1 MGNQTFN
8 SGQFGEN
15 AFLPNGTLPSTG
27 YAWHGLAMASIAEA
41 QALAGV
47 GTSPPCAPM
56 GCNQAGPP
64 NWLSGVFS
72 CCDWGASINE
82 ITDGTS
88 NTIAI
93 GEIRPLCGWHTRDGW
108 MGDNSM
114 WIATTAP
121 INFPTCPG
129 QATILRRPALPAG
142 IASGCAKT
150 DSSRPIP
157 AAASSSSAMVPRTF

>member
-1 MGNQTFN
+1 M
-8 SGQFGEN
+8 S
-15 AFLPNGTLPSTG
+15 TLV
-27 YAWHGLAMASIAEA
+27 EA
-41 QALAGV
+41 QALAGA
-47 GTSPPCAPM
+47 GTAPPYAPM
-56 GCNQAGPP
+56 GNNQAGEP

-121 INFPTCPG
+121 INFPTCSGQYFYTPPNGVSGWDTQWVRENGFKSAHPG
-129 QATILRRPALPAG
+129 GCQFVFCDGSTHFLSETIDYLTYQKLGDRRDG
-142 IASGCAKT
+142 ERVGT
-150 DSSRPIP
+150 Y
-157 AAASSSSAMVPRTF
+157 